1 MLLLNIAVIFAGGT
15 GVRMNS
21 HTKPKQFLELHGK
34 SILLHTIEHFE
45 FHPDIDFIV
54 VACLESWIEIL
65 KNELYRFGIKKVKW
79 IVQGGETVQQSVYN
93 ALKKI
98 EDNTDLADDDI
109 VLLHD
114 GVRPL
119 INQQLISQNI
129 ESVKKYGSGITVAHQ
144 YETVA
149 TVNEEGFVNQVI
161 DRNTVRIAKAPQSFY
176 IKDVLEAHKKARLE
190 NKKSFIDTAS
200 LMSNYGYKLRQ
211 VIGSANNLKVTT
223 ATDFYMFKAM
233 LDARENSQIF
243 GYNENDG

>member
-1 MLLLNIAVIFAGGT
+1 MNIAIIFAGGT

-21 HTKPKQFLELHGK
+21 QTRPKQFLELHGK

-45 FHPDIDFIV
+45 YHPDIDYIV
-54 VACLESWIEIL
+54 VACLEKWINVF

-79 IVQGGETVQQSVYN
+79 IVPGGETVQMSIYN

-98 EDNTDLADDDI
+98 EENMELADDDI

-119 INQQLISQNI
+119 IDQQLISKNI
-129 ESVKKYGSGITVAHQ
+129 ESVKKYGSGITVAYQ

-149 TVNEEGFVNQVI
+149 TVNGEGFVDEVI
-161 DRNTVRIAKAPQSFY
+161 DRNKVRIAKAPQSFF
-176 IKDVLEAHKKARLE
+176 IKDVLKAHKMAISE
-190 NKKSFIDTAS
+190 NKRSFIDTAS
-200 LMSNYGYKLRQ
+200 LMSHYGYKLRQ
-211 VIGSANNLKVTT
+211 VIGSADNIKVTT

-233 LDARENSQIF
+233 LDAREASQIF
-243 GYNENDG
+243 C

>member
-1 MLLLNIAVIFAGGT
+1 MNIAVIFAGGT

-21 HTKPKQFLELHGK
+21 YAKPKQFLELHGK

-54 VACLESWIEIL
+54 VACLESWSGIL
-65 KNELYRFGIKKVKW
+65 KNELYRFGIKKVRW
-79 IVQGGETVQQSVYN
+79 IVPGGGTVQQSVYN
-93 ALKKI
+93 ALRKI
-98 EDNTDLADDDI
+98 EENTELSDDDI
-109 VLLHD
+109 ILLHD

-119 INQQLISQNI
+119 IDRQLISQNI

-149 TVNEEGFVNQVI
+149 TVNGEGVIDQVI
-161 DRNTVRIAKAPQSFY
+161 DRNKVRIAKAPQSFY
-176 IKDVLEAHKKARLE
+176 IKEVIKTHKKAISE

-200 LMSNYGYKLRQ
+200 LMSHYGYNLRQ
-211 VIGSANNLKVTT
+211 VIGSADNIKVTT

-233 LDARENSQIF
+233 LDARETSQIF
-243 GYNENDG
+243 G

>member
-1 MLLLNIAVIFAGGT
+1 MNIAVIFAGGT

-21 HTKPKQFLELHGK
+21 QSKPKQFLELHGK

-54 VACLESWIEIL
+54 VACLENWIGIL
-65 KNELYRFGIKKVKW
+65 KNELYRFGIKKVRW
-79 IVQGGETVQQSVYN
+79 IVRGGETVQKSIYN

-98 EDNTDLADDDI
+98 EDNIELTDDDI

-129 ESVKKYGSGITVAHQ
+129 ESVKKYGSGITMAYQ

-149 TVNEEGFVNQVI
+149 TVNGEGFVNQVI
-161 DRNTVRIAKAPQSFY
+161 DRNAARIAKAPQSFY
-176 IKDVLEAHKKARLE
+176 IKDVLEAHKKANLE
-190 NKKSFIDTAS
+190 NKKNFIDTAS

-233 LDARENSQIF
+233 LDAREASQIF
-243 GYNENDG
+243 G

>member
-1 MLLLNIAVIFAGGT
+1 MNIAVIFAGGT

-21 HTKPKQFLELHGK
+21 QSKPKQFLELHGK

-54 VACLESWIEIL
+54 VACLENWIGIL
-65 KNELYRFGIKKVKW
+65 KNELYRFGIKKVRW
-79 IVQGGETVQQSVYN
+79 IVQGGETVQKSIYN

-98 EDNTDLADDDI
+98 EDNIELADDDI

-129 ESVKKYGSGITVAHQ
+129 ESVKKYGSGITVAYQ

-149 TVNEEGFVNQVI
+149 TVNGEGFVDQVI
-161 DRNTVRIAKAPQSFY
+161 DRNTARVAKAPQSFY
-176 IKDVLEAHKKARLE
+176 IKDVLKAHKKANSE
-190 NKKSFIDTAS
+190 NKKNFIDSAS

-211 VIGSANNLKVTT
+211 VIGSANNLKITT

>member
-1 MLLLNIAVIFAGGT
+1 MNIAVIFAGGT

-21 HTKPKQFLELHGK
+21 NTKPKQFLELHGK
-34 SILLHTIEHFE
+34 SILLHTLEHFE
-45 FHPDIDFIV
+45 FHPEIDFIV
-54 VACLESWIEIL
+54 VACLESWIDVF

-79 IVQGGETVQQSVYN
+79 IVPGGETVQHSVYN

-98 EDNTDLADDDI
+98 EDNIKIADDDI

-129 ESVKKYGSGITVAHQ
+129 ESVKKYGSGITVAYQ

-149 TVNEEGFVNQVI
+149 TINGDGFLNQVI
-161 DRNTVRIAKAPQSFY
+161 DRNIVRIAKAPQSFHL
-176 IKDVLEAHKKARLE
+176 KDVIEAHKKAISE
-190 NKKSFIDTAS
+190 NKRNFIDTAS

>member
-1 MLLLNIAVIFAGGT
+1 MNIAVIFAGGT

-34 SILLHTIEHFE
+34 SILLHTLEHFE
-45 FHPDIDFIV
+45 FHPEIDFIV
-54 VACLESWIEIL
+54 VACLESWIDVF

-79 IVQGGETVQQSVYN
+79 IVPGGETVQHSVYN

-98 EDNTDLADDDI
+98 EDNIKIADDDI

-129 ESVKKYGSGITVAHQ
+129 ESVKKYGSGITVAYQ

-149 TVNEEGFVNQVI
+149 TINGDGFVNQVI
-161 DRNTVRIAKAPQSFY
+161 DRNMVRIAKAPQSFHL
-176 IKDVLEAHKKARLE
+176 KDVIEAHKKAISE
-190 NKKSFIDTAS
+190 NKRNFIDTAS

-233 LDARENSQIF
+233 LDARETSQIF

>member
-1 MLLLNIAVIFAGGT
+1 MNIAVIFAGGT

-21 HTKPKQFLELHGK
+21 NTKPKQFLELHGK
-34 SILLHTIEHFE
+34 SILLHTLEHFE
-45 FHPDIDFIV
+45 FHPEIDFIV
-54 VACLESWIEIL
+54 VACLESWIDVF

-79 IVQGGETVQQSVYN
+79 IVPGGETVQHSVYN

-98 EDNTDLADDDI
+98 EDNIKIADDDI

-129 ESVKKYGSGITVAHQ
+129 ESVKKYGSGITVAYQ

-149 TVNEEGFVNQVI
+149 TINRDGFLNQVI
-161 DRNTVRIAKAPQSFY
+161 DRNIVRIAKAPQSFHL
-176 IKDVLEAHKKARLE
+176 KDVIEAHKKAISE
-190 NKKSFIDTAS
+190 NKRNFIDTAS

-233 LDARENSQIF
+233 LDARETSQIF

>member
-21 HTKPKQFLELHGK
+21 HTRPKQFLELHGK
-34 SILLHTIEHFE
+34 SILLHTIEQFE

-54 VACLESWIEIL
+54 VACLENWIGIL
-65 KNELYRFGIKKVKW
+65 KNELYRFGIKKVRW
-79 IVQGGETVQQSVYN
+79 IVEGGETVQKSIYN

-98 EDNTDLADDDI
+98 EDSIDLADDDI

-129 ESVKKYGSGITVAHQ
+129 ESVKKYGSGITVAYQ
-144 YETVA
+144 YETVV
-149 TVNEEGFVNQVI
+149 TVNKDGFVNQVI
-161 DRNTVRIAKAPQSFY
+161 DRNTARIAKAPQSFY
-176 IKDVLEAHKKARLE
+176 IKDVLEAHKKANSE
-190 NKKSFIDTAS
+190 NKKNFIDTAS
-200 LMSNYGYKLRQ
+200 LMSNYGYRLRQ